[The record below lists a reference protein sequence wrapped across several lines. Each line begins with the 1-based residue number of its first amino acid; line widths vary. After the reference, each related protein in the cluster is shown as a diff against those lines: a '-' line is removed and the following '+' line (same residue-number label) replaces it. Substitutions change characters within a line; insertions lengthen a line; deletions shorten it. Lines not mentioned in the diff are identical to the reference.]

1 MSLRARL
8 RAWRLPLQL
17 AVTVILLVA
26 LWRLSGGQALL
37 HRLGNADP
45 LWIGAG
51 LGFGTVA
58 GVAAALRWR
67 YTARRIGASLG
78 VYEAIRE
85 LYLAM
90 FLNQVLP
97 GGISGDAVR
106 AWRHGRRGADQERV
120 GMGPA
125 VRAVVIERVANQM
138 VVAPCMLASMALWP
152 LLPGALPAARVW
164 APLTGAAILVGVILA
179 AVLVL
184 SRRAG
189 GGHIDRFLQDTR
201 RALLGRRSTLVQLG
215 LGLLIVGSCA
225 GMFYCAVRAVHATL
239 SPLHLAALVPGV
251 LFSMSIPISIG
262 GWGLREATA
271 VALWTMAGLPHG
283 DALAGSIVYGML
295 ALLASL
301 PGALALILDR

>member
-1 MSLRARL
+1 MSLRG
-8 RAWRLPLQL
+8 WRLPLQL

-26 LWRLSGGQALL
+26 LWRLSGGEALL
-37 HRLGNADP
+37 RRLGSADP

-51 LGFGTVA
+51 LAFATA
-58 GVAAALRWR
+58 ASVAAALRWR
-67 YTARRIGASLG
+67 YTARRIGATLG
-78 VYEAIRE
+78 VGRAIRE
-85 LYLAM
+85 FYLAL

-106 AWRHGRRGADQERV
+106 AWRHGRRPAEQQQRV

-125 VRAVVIERVANQM
+125 VRAVILERVANLM
-138 VVAPCMLASMALWP
+138 VMAPCMLASMALWP
-152 LLPGALPAARVW
+152 WLPGARPATRVW
-164 APLTGAAILVGVILA
+164 APLTGAAVLIGVILV

-189 GGHIDRFLQDTR
+189 GGRIDRFLQDAR
-201 RALLGRRSTLVQLG
+201 KALLGRRSVLTQLG
-215 LGLLIVGSCA
+215 LGLLVLGSCA
-225 GMFYCAVRAVHATL
+225 GMFFCAVHAVRATL

-271 VALWTMAGLPHG
+271 VALWTMAGLSHG
-283 DALAGSIVYGML
+283 DALAGSLLYGVL

-301 PGALALILDR
+301 PGAVALLIDR